1 MRRSLRETYA
11 QNVISKE
18 LQYNKSMEDNSNWN
32 EVETVGEPNPQ
43 FQRSRHGSLYDRGRA
58 DAWYKRPFDPHWY
71 PNGTYNEPRID
82 KLTSEEINE
91 YDRGYRYMQHALDTE
106 ERDAAV
112 ERDRAKS

>member
-18 LQYNKSMEDNSNWN
+18 LAYNKSMKDNSNWWPN
-32 EVETVGEPNPQ
+32 TVEEPNPQ
-43 FQRSRHGSLYDRGRA
+43 FQWSRHGSLYDRGRA

-91 YDRGYRYMQHALDTE
+91 YDRGYRSMQHALDTE

-112 ERDRAKS
+112 ERDRVKS